1 MSGTESPCSP
11 EDGVRG
17 GDPPREA
24 VASAPPGARGW
35 GRREEPQWGRV
46 QPLPGQMGPRA
57 SAPPQRGGR
66 GAGTR
71 PCPPR
76 PVCLPAGLS
85 RPRPSSSAGAQIPG
99 QEPRPGAPGCAGP
112 VRTQPD
118 SGEQAS
124 PRLSGCPPG
133 PLPLLGAGGT
143 VAALPP
149 ARPSPSPPE
158 RFSTLPGA
166 STSPSAQRAT
176 SPCPTQCPRLSQ
188 VRNRPPGARH
198 RVSLKESS
206 PAVGRPPGKC

>member
-1 MSGTESPCSP
+1 MGEEGGTAVGEGPA
-11 EDGVRG
+11 
-17 GDPPREA
+17 PPRTDGTQSLCPTA
-24 VASAPPGARGW
+24 K
-35 GRREEPQWGRV
+35 RRAGSRHA
-46 QPLPGQMGPRA
+46 PLPP
-57 SAPPQRGGR
+57 AP
-66 GAGTR
+66 
-71 PCPPR
+71 
-76 PVCLPAGLS
+76 GLS
-85 RPRPSSSAGAQIPG
+85 PGRPEPPRPSSSAGAQIPG

-133 PLPLLGAGGT
+133 PSPTPGGGRYRGR
-143 VAALPP
+143 AASG
-149 ARPSPSPPE
+149 SPQPIPPE

-206 PAVGRPPGKC
+206 PAVGGPPGKC